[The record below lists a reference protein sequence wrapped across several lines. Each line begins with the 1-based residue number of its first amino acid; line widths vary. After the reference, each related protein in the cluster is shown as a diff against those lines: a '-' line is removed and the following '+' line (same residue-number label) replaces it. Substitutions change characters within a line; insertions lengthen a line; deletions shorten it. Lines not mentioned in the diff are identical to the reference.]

1 MSKLKSAVLYEYLTK
16 VKAIGIFYLI
26 QYLIVALIFTIVAI
40 CTKGNETGSNT
51 LEFSSVVFVSV
62 IGVLGYKEDFKA
74 LLQNGYTRKYIFGA
88 TVCMFT
94 LLAGTMALIDTII
107 GNSLHF
113 FNSNYFTLYSSLYG
127 FGNIF
132 INWLWLTALYL
143 MFCSLFYL
151 AILVIN
157 RVGKTISLLIGVGIS
172 GIILLVMALF
182 QFVFSDEIVSK
193 AMEFDDESSR
203 IYERWYNKSVFPNS
217 IISHNRSSF
226 WNWLICCNPPYRIKI
241 KLYPK

>member
-1 MSKLKSAVLYEYLTK
+1 MNKLKSAVLYEYLTK
-16 VKAIGIFYLI
+16 VRAIGIFYLI

-127 FGNIF
+127 FGNVF
-132 INWLWLTALYL
+132 ANWLWLTVLYL
-143 MFCSLFYL
+143 MFCSLFYFVVL
-151 AILVIN
+151 IIN
-157 RVGKTISLLIGVGIS
+157 RVGKTVSLLIGVGVCS
-172 GIILLVMALF
+172 LILLVIALF
-182 QFVFSDEIVSK
+182 QFVFPDELVSK
-193 AMEFDDESSR
+193 TGEFMMKAMGFMSDGT
-203 IYERWYNKSVFPNS
+203 INLFFP
-217 IISHNRSSF
+217 ILSF
-226 WNWLICCNPPYRIKI
+226 LVIGMIFGIGSYAVIRRTE
-241 KLYPK
+241 LR